1 MTGPTRVF
9 PRLSS
14 RLDTSLGLRSAQ
26 AMWDNVQSDFHFKR
40 SFGFERI
47 TAEFGKV
54 LIASALTF
62 PMTARSSEDLCAI
75 QQRDA

>member
-1 MTGPTRVF
+1 
-9 PRLSS
+9 
-14 RLDTSLGLRSAQ
+14 
-26 AMWDNVQSDFHFKR
+26 MWDNVQSDFHFKR